1 MAHFTSASKASGRH
15 PILAREGWPH
25 LAIAATL
32 AVAVHAWLGGWAA
45 LPFWLLLVFVAQF
58 FRDPPRAVPAIPGA
72 VVAPADGRVV
82 AVGDVQD
89 PYLKRPAKRVSIFM
103 NVFNVHANRTPVA
116 GKVVESWYHPGKFV
130 NAVLDKAS
138 EANER
143 NALWIKTAEGHDVV
157 VVQVA
162 GLIARRILCY
172 AGRGSEVARGQRYGF
187 IRFGSRVDVYL
198 PVDAR
203 VAVAIGD
210 KTIGGSQVIAE
221 FE

>member
-1 MAHFTSASKASGRH
+1 MTAARH
-15 PILAREGWPH
+15 PILAREGWVH
-25 LAIAATL
+25 VSLA
-32 AVAVHAWLGGWAA
+32 AVAAIIVHAWFGWLVA
-45 LPFWLLLVFVAQF
+45 LPFWLFALFVTQF
-58 FRDPPRAVPAIPGA
+58 FRDPPRAVPVSAGI

-89 PYLKRPAKRVSIFM
+89 PYLKRRALRVSIFM

-116 GKVVESWYHPGKFV
+116 GKIMDAWYHPGKFV

-143 NALWIKTAEGHDVV
+143 NALWIKTPEGHDVV

-172 AGRGSEVARGQRYGF
+172 VGRGGDVARGQRYGF

-198 PVDAR
+198 PATSR
-203 VAVAIGD
+203 IAVAIGD
-210 KTIGGSQVIAE
+210 KTAGGSQVIAE